1 MKIAKL
7 IWSLYFKIPKSNSR
21 SRITSHSTTPPTL
34 ISYPLHHTPSLWPTL
49 TSIPYTHLP
58 SSKPS
63 QSCSLCLD
71 CPTFLPH
78 LREPQPIL
86 PNGTV
91 TSKAL
96 LPLPRRTG
104 CSHSSLCDKFIFPSE
119 RTSTTWDR
127 HLPACASLTTIRTWT
142 PQNQGLEPTSAYLFI

>member
-1 MKIAKL
+1 MKIPKL
-7 IWSLYFKIPKSNSR
+7 IWSSYFKIFLSRNSR

-34 ISYPLHHTPSLWPTL
+34 MSYPLHHTPSLWHTL

-63 QSCSLCLD
+63 QSCFLCLD

-91 TSKAL
+91 TSKSL
-96 LPLPRRTG
+96 LPLPRRIS
-104 CSHSSLCDKFIFPSE
+104 CVHSSMCDQFIFLSE
-119 RTSTTWDR
+119 RTSTTWDW
-127 HLPACASLTTIRTWT
+127 HLPASLTTTRTWT